1 MIIKG
6 WLFDAYPLGN
16 RMVFWIK
23 QENGYPVRLED
34 NCWSHSIYVTSDYIN
49 RSDLEKL
56 ILKQQEGNNT
66 ELIKD
71 YEFVSKYKRI
81 TDTTRSDVLKL
92 TLSDSTKALALARRI
107 ESLDKFGK
115 LMLYNVD
122 LLPAQSYFYDH
133 DIFPL
138 AFCEVSSN
146 NGHLKKLNWKINDDD
161 DNVWSIDYKI
171 PSFKIIHLDIELK
184 KEGGKIPKYSD
195 RIGSISI
202 KQNDDDKEEENIE
215 IKKESEEDIID
226 ELIAEVAK
234 IDPDFIFTEDGDS
247 FTFPYLVHRAEKSGK
262 NLILGREEFL
272 PLKKSVKE
280 GGISYF
286 SYGRVYF
293 KPTTQKL
300 LGRIHLDKS
309 NSFVWNESGL
319 QGLYEIARICRMPFH
334 TASRA
339 SIGKCLSSLQFYYST
354 THNDTLI
361 PWKPTLAEHFKTF
374 EELLIAD
381 RGGFIFEPK
390 IGVHEQVAEFD
401 FVSLY
406 PNIMFKKNVSAETI
420 LCDCC
425 LDSKLRVPEL
435 NYNVCEKRTGIIPM
449 SLQIILDRRAEYK
462 KLLKS
467 PTIPEELKTVYD
479 ARQCSLKWILVTSFG
494 YLGFNNAKFGRI
506 DAHISV
512 CAFDRQIFLKVAK
525 ATEKYGFRII
535 HGIVDSIW
543 IQKKGTKQRDYLE
556 LKEAIEDKIGFSISF
571 EGIYRWIVFP
581 PSKVNNNL
589 PVVNRYFG
597 AFEDSNIKI
606 RGIETRRRDTPSLF
620 AKFQNEILEIM
631 ASGNN
636 IEEVRKL
643 IPRVFEHFEKYRQ
656 QLKDRSIP
664 LEELAFAKRR
674 SKNFNEYQIN
684 RNTAENDAMK
694 RLYTEGKLLEGG
706 QILRYIITNYK
717 DRRSHSKSLNTR
729 NIPLATPLELVS
741 DNTVYD
747 IDRYIE
753 LLTQI
758 CNSVIEPFR

>member
-1 MIIKG
+1 MVIKG

-23 QENGYPVRLED
+23 QENGYPIRLED
-34 NCWSHSIYVTSDYIN
+34 NCWSHSIYVTSDYTN

-171 PSFKIIHLDIELK
+171 PSFKISHLDIELK

-226 ELIAEVAK
+226 ELTAEVAK

-247 FTFPYLVHRAEKSGK
+247 FTFPYLVHRAEKSGR
-262 NLILGREEFL
+262 NLILGREESL
-272 PLKKSVKE
+272 PLKKSAKE

-339 SIGKCLSSLQFYYST
+339 SIGKCLSSLQFYYAT

-361 PWKPTLAEHFKTF
+361 PWKPTLAENFKTF

-425 LDSKLRVPEL
+425 PDSKLRVPEL

-506 DAHISV
+506 DAHIAV
-512 CAFDRQIFLKVAK
+512 CAFDRQILLQTIRIA
-525 ATEKYGFRII
+525 ESHGFEIL
-535 HGIVDSIW
+535 HAIVDSIW
-543 IQKKGTKQRDYLE
+543 MQKKKKDTINKNDYE
-556 LKEAIEDKIGFSISF
+556 NLKTEIENKTGFPISF
-571 EGIYRWIVFP
+571 EGIYKWIVFV
-581 PSKVNNNL
+581 PSKNNTII
-589 PVVNRYFG
+589 PVSNRYFG
-597 AFEDSNIKI
+597 VFEDGTVKM
-606 RGIETRRRDTPSLF
+606 RGIEARRHDTAEFFSNV
-620 AKFQNEILEIM
+620 QQSILNIM
-631 ASGNN
+631 SEANS
-636 IEEVRKL
+636 IREVRDLMPKVRDMFQMHL
-643 IPRVFEHFEKYRQ
+643 EL
-656 QLKDRSIP
+656 LKNRNVPISD
-664 LEELAFAKRR
+664 LVLTKRI
-674 SKNFNEYQIN
+674 SKNVDEYEN
-684 RNTAENDAMK
+684 RNTVELDALLQLND
-694 RLYTEGKLLEGG
+694 TGKSLKAG
-706 QILRYIITNYK
+706 QILKYVITDYYRK
-717 DRRSHSKSLNTR
+717 
-729 NIPLATPLELVS
+729 
-741 DNTVYD
+741 
-747 IDRYIE
+747 
-753 LLTQI
+753 
-758 CNSVIEPFR
+758 NSRK